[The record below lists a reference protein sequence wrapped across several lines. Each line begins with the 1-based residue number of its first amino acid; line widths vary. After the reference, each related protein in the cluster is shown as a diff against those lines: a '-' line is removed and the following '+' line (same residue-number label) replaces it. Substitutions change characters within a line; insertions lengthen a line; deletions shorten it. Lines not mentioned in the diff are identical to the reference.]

1 MALAATIGFFDG
13 VHTGHQFVLQRLSVI
28 AAENGLKP
36 AAVIFEDHPQ
46 EVLRGVQVPLLTTLE
61 ERVALLKNNGI
72 QEVLSF
78 RFETI
83 RRLKAEEFMQLL
95 KEQYDVRL
103 LVMGYD
109 HHFGSDRLTE
119 YADYQSCAMRVG
131 MQLTRLPQN
140 PNSPAS
146 STKIRQAL
154 TVGNI
159 EEANRLL
166 GYPYSLEGTVV
177 AGKQIGRKIGF
188 PTANLSVLNGKLIP
202 AAGVYACEA
211 EGHKALLNIGTN
223 PTVNGTEQT
232 IELHLLDFQGDLYG
246 KRMNV
251 KLLRF
256 IRADRKFD
264 SIDDLKRQIQSDVEV
279 LRG

>member
-61 ERVALLKNNGI
+61 ERVALLEQNGI

-83 RRLKAEEFMQLL
+83 RNLKAEEFMQLL

-119 YADYQSCAMRVG
+119 YADYQACA
-131 MQLTRLPQN
+131 
-140 PNSPAS
+140 
-146 STKIRQAL
+146 
-154 TVGNI
+154 
-159 EEANRLL
+159 
-166 GYPYSLEGTVV
+166 
-177 AGKQIGRKIGF
+177 
-188 PTANLSVLNGKLIP
+188 
-202 AAGVYACEA
+202 
-211 EGHKALLNIGTN
+211 
-223 PTVNGTEQT
+223 
-232 IELHLLDFQGDLYG
+232 D
-246 KRMNV
+246 
-251 KLLRF
+251 
-256 IRADRKFD
+256 
-264 SIDDLKRQIQSDVEV
+264 
-279 LRG
+279 

>member
-13 VHTGHQFVLQRLSVI
+13 VHTGHQFVLERLSQI

-46 EVLRGVQVPLLTTLE
+46 EVLRGVQVPLLTTFE

-72 QEVLSF
+72 QEVLPF
-78 RFETI
+78 RFEAI
-83 RRLKAEEFMQLL
+83 RSLKAEEFMKLL
-95 KEQYDVRL
+95 REQYDVRL

-119 YADYQSCAMRVG
+119 YADYQACAMRVG
-131 MQLTRLPQN
+131 MQLLRLPQN
-140 PNSPAS
+140 PDSPAS

-154 TVGNI
+154 ALGNI

-166 GYPYSLEGTVV
+166 GYPYSLTGTVV

-188 PTANLSVLNGKLIP
+188 PTANLSVPKEKLIP
-202 AAGVYACEA
+202 AAGVYACEVD
-211 EGHKALLNIGTN
+211 GHKALLNIGTN

-232 IELHLLDFQGDLYG
+232 IELHLLDFTGDLYG

-256 IRADRKFD
+256 IRPDRKFD
-264 SIDDLKRQIQSDVEV
+264 SIDDLRRQIQSDVEA
-279 LRG
+279 LK

>member
-46 EVLRGVQVPLLTTLE
+46 EVLRSVQVPLLTTLE

-83 RRLKAEEFMQLL
+83 RNLKAEEFMQLL

-119 YADYQSCAMRVG
+119 YADYQACADRVG

-140 PNSPAS
+140 PDSPAS

-154 TVGNI
+154 TAGNI

-188 PTANLSVLNGKLIP
+188 PTANLSVPNGKLIP

-211 EGHKALLNIGTN
+211 EGHNALLNIGTN